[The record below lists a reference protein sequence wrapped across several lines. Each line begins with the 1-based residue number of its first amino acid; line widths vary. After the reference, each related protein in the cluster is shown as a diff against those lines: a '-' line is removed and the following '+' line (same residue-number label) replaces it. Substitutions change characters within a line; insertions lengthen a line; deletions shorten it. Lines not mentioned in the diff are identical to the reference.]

1 MTRHRLISFGLSGFL
16 AGALAAGALVAG
28 LAPAS
33 AATFLFDRPPFEG
46 STAPG
51 TPGRQVVG
59 GEISI
64 PVFDFANDVMA
75 FSIPAHGLDRPLA
88 FLSAEAADIPASG
101 RNVIVLRTL
110 DVDGDPTNGITLN
123 AGQAAN
129 LIAAAITG
137 PGPGFFIYFNSG
149 LDLPRLVFSPDLSVN
164 TSDLKIL
171 ARFTGMTGD
180 AGRAA
185 FLNLGAGNF
194 AAVPEPATW
203 AMLVAGFGL
212 VGGLA
217 RRRAA
222 AVGHAI

>member
-1 MTRHRLISFGLSGFL
+1 MPRHPLLTFGVSGVL
-16 AGALAAGALVAG
+16 AGVLAAGAFAVG
-28 LAPAS
+28 SAPAQ

-46 STAPG
+46 SDAPA

-64 PVFDFANDVMA
+64 PVFDFAQDVLA
-75 FSIPAHGLDRPLA
+75 LGIAAHGLDRPLA
-88 FLSAEAADIPASG
+88 FLSAEAADIPPSG

-110 DVDGDPTNGITLN
+110 DFDGDPTNGISLN

-129 LIAAAITG
+129 LIAAAITD
-137 PGPGFFIYFNSG
+137 PGPGIFIYFNSG
-149 LDLPRLVFSPDLSVN
+149 LNLPRLVFSPDLS
-164 TSDLKIL
+164 TSASDLKIL
-171 ARFTGMTGD
+171 ARFTGLTGD

-185 FLNLGAGNF
+185 MGDFGAGNF

-203 AMLVAGFGL
+203 AMLVGGFGL

-217 RRRAA
+217 RRRTSAVVRAA
-222 AVGHAI
+222 